1 MSWVLLQT
9 LSTLSLKVVFKNVNL
24 KNWHFFCVFFYWIFF
39 FLADGDLFTAVVVG
53 LLLFTDLVDGVE
65 EGHLE
70 TVQAKNK

>member
-1 MSWVLLQT
+1 MLI
-9 LSTLSLKVVFKNVNL
+9 KKIGI
-24 KNWHFFCVFFYWIFF
+24 FFCVFFYWIFF
-39 FLADGDLFTAVVVG
+39 FLADGDLLTAVVVVVG